1 MLHMAWQVLPRLSG
15 NTTAASTSLVAD
27 GTISGGPFDG
37 LPSADTT
44 LTNSGVGT
52 STVDDYSLVATSPA
66 LPPAVRGS
74 NQPVIDLK
82 GVGVQTFP
90 VPAGYCGPND
100 SFVYAIAIS
109 TWERETIG
117 SYPGQFAAFLD
128 LDQDGTSDYVVFNAP
143 LSGPA
148 TTGDVRTLA
157 WVQDLVT
164 GDATAD
170 FFVDHGTNDSNFV
183 LPFCGDQV
191 GLDATAFGQPM
202 TMDVGAFDAYYTG
215 NLTDS
220 VFGIQ
225 VAPLGERFF
234 GILDG
239 TGFGTGDIGP
249 HATADL
255 AIADFGATGT
265 NPGESGVLLLLNAS
279 RGDTRGGSPRGRD
292 ALQIQ
297 VAGAP

>member
-1 MLHMAWQVLPRLSG
+1 MAWQVLPRLSG

-37 LPSADTT
+37 LPSADTS
-44 LTNSGVGT
+44 LTNNGVGT
-52 STVDDYSLVATSPA
+52 STIDEYSLVGTSPV

-74 NQPVIDLK
+74 NQPVIDIK

-90 VPAGYCGPND
+90 VPADFCGPTD
-100 SFVYAIAIS
+100 SFVYVIAVS
-109 TWERETIG
+109 NWERETIG
-117 SYPGQFAAFLD
+117 SYPGQIAAFLD
-128 LDQDGTSDYVVFNAP
+128 TTGDGNADFVVFNAP
-143 LSGPA
+143 VSGPA

-164 GDATAD
+164 GDATA
-170 FFVDHGTNDSNFV
+170 FFYADHGTNDSNMV

-191 GLDATAFGQPM
+191 GLDATAFGQPI

-215 NLTDS
+215 NLTDA
-220 VFGIQ
+220 VLGIEI
-225 VAPLGERFF
+225 APLGERFF
-234 GILDG
+234 GIFDG
-239 TGFGTGDIGP
+239 TGFASGDIAP

-255 AIADFGATGT
+255 TIADFGTTGT
-265 NPGESGVLLLLNAS
+265 NPSETGVLLLLNAG
-279 RGDTRGGSPRGRD
+279 RGDTRGGSPKGRD

-297 VAGAP
+297 VSGGP